1 MIIET
6 QFRSTDRVVCAPW
19 GDLDWSG
26 ATSLRHV
33 LADVLRPG
41 MQVDIDLGHVDF
53 FDAVGISAL
62 IGSSR
67 RAQSMG
73 CRVRIGNATPDLDR
87 RLQRFGL
94 HWVLSGRNEADDDV
108 GVDLFRRHV
117 PATTG
122 A

>member
-1 MIIET
+1 MET
-6 QFRSTDRVVCAPW
+6 QFYSADRVVCAPL
-19 GDLDWSG
+19 GDLDWIG

-33 LADVLRPG
+33 MTDVLQPG

-67 RAQSMG
+67 RADLIG
-73 CRVRIGNATPDLDR
+73 CSVRIGNAKPELGR
-87 RLQRFGL
+87 LLQRFCPQ
-94 HWVLSGRNEADDDV
+94 WVSNGWTEDDD
-108 GVDLFRRHV
+108 D
-117 PATTG
+117 A